1 MVAMYYL
8 FFEDERENED
18 RRFLLEQVIERSRI
32 GAPGE
37 GKIRANVDLEFKKSF
52 KKRKGFLMSL
62 KNKTLFERLCK
73 IYPKTEA
80 GSLDK

>member
-1 MVAMYYL
+1 MATYYL
-8 FFEDERENED
+8 FFEDERESED
-18 RRFLLEQVIERSRI
+18 RRFLLEQVVERSRV

-37 GKIRANVDLEFKKSF
+37 GKIRASVDLEFKKSF

-73 IYPKTEA
+73 IYPKIES
-80 GSLDK
+80 GRLDK